1 MTSRSWDVLVPLK
14 GLGQAKSRLTPLA
27 PAKRRRLA
35 LAMALDTVSAVI
47 DCPRPVRLHA
57 ICNDPA
63 VGYAITALDAG
74 ITIHRRSPAGL
85 NAALAD
91 TASRLG
97 VPSSARAVAVVLGD
111 LPALRGGDI
120 ADVLDQAGELSR
132 AVVADS
138 DSIGTTV
145 LCATGAQLLTPAFGA
160 SSLQRHVADGAGVIS
175 AAPGVRRDVDIL
187 ADLDAAI
194 AFGLGK
200 RTQDLLDDWTY
211 RREGLLSA
219 AP

>member
-1 MTSRSWDVLVPLK
+1 VTSQSWDVLVPLK
-14 GLGQAKSRLTPLA
+14 GLGQAKSRLSPLA
-27 PAKRRRLA
+27 PAQRRRLA
-35 LAMALDTVSAVI
+35 QAMALDTVSAVI
-47 DCPRPVRLHA
+47 DCPRSIRLHV
-57 ICNDPA
+57 ICDDSAN
-63 VGYAITALDAG
+63 GYAIAELDAR
-74 ITIHRRSPAGL
+74 IAVHRRSPPGL

-97 VPSSARAVAVVLGD
+97 IPSPARAVAVVLGD
-111 LPALRGGDI
+111 LPALRGDDL

-138 DSIGTTV
+138 DLLGTTV
-145 LCATGAQLLTPAFGA
+145 LCVTGAQLLAPAFGA
-160 SSLQRHVADGAGVIS
+160 SSLRRHVADGAGVIP

-194 AFGLGK
+194 ALGLGK
-200 RTQDLLDDWTY
+200 RTQYVLEDWTHLPD
-211 RREGLLSA
+211 GLLSA